1 MTNWYRD
8 LRLRWKLMGA
18 FGLVLLLTTSLSL
31 LAFRGVVGNDESAAL
46 VNETR
51 AAQRQADEAL
61 LSLLDMETGVRGFLL
76 TGQES
81 FLDPYDEA
89 REVYQQRID
98 RLVQGAA
105 GRPEQQRLWRIV
117 DQRTQAWVS
126 GFAEPAVRLRREVDS
141 GARPAED
148 LAQLPAAA
156 SGKAQLDAVRQDFA
170 RAAAREETI
179 LGERDAQARAANAWL
194 KTVLLGGTALTL
206 ALGLAISFLLARD
219 LSSVAGRL
227 ETAAGRVASGDLSY
241 RIGMRRR
248 DEFGNT
254 ARAFDQMAL
263 QLATADHE
271 REQASAG
278 LRAANAELEQFAYT
292 VSHDLKAPLVTIQG
306 FSHRLTKDYAERLDD
321 AGRRYLSRIEAS
333 ATHLGVL
340 IEDVLAFSRVGR
352 IGAPPTEVDLE
363 AAVRREVDGL
373 QEVADTRGARVSLA
387 SPLPA
392 VVASPTLI
400 SQIVGNLLANAMT
413 YGAAKGEAPRVD
425 VVCEDRGESWCLR
438 VRDHGP
444 GIPVDQRDRLFR
456 LFERLPAGKAANPS
470 GTGVGLATVRKAAQA
485 MGGTAGVETPE
496 DGGAS
501 FWVEFP
507 KVPPGGISGVYAPG
521 ALESAS
527 PERDGAQP
535 ALART

>member
-18 FGLVLLLTTSLSL
+18 FGLVLFLTTVLSL
-31 LAFRGVVGNDESAAL
+31 LAYRGVVGNDESAAL

-51 AAQRQADEAL
+51 TAQGQADEAL

-76 TGQES
+76 TGQEA
-81 FLDPYDEA
+81 FLVPYDEA
-89 REVYQQRID
+89 RQVYQQRID
-98 RLVQGAA
+98 GLVQGAA
-105 GRPEQQRLWRIV
+105 GRPEQQRLWQSV
-117 DQRTQAWVS
+117 DQRTRAWVS
-126 GFAEPAVRLRREVDS
+126 GFAEPAVRLRRDVDA
-141 GARPAED
+141 GIRPAD
-148 LAQLPAAA
+148 DIAQLPTAA

-170 RAAAREETI
+170 RAAEREETF
-179 LGERDAQARAANAWL
+179 LVERDAQARAANAWL
-194 KTVLLGGTALTL
+194 KTLLQGGPAVTL
-206 ALGLAISFLLARD
+206 GLGLAISILLARD

-271 REQASAG
+271 REQAAAG

-292 VSHDLKAPLVTIQG
+292 VSHDLKAPRVTIQG
-306 FSHRLTKDYAERLDD
+306 FSHRLTKDYSDRLDD

-352 IGAPPTEVDLE
+352 IGAPPVEVDLDS
-363 AAVRREVDGL
+363 AVRRELDGL
-373 QEVADTRGARVSLA
+373 QEVADARGARVNLIA
-387 SPLPA
+387 PLPT
-392 VVASPTLI
+392 VVASPTLV
-400 SQIVGNLLANAMT
+400 SQIVSNLLANALT
-413 YGAAKGEAPRVD
+413 YGAAKGEAPQVD
-425 VVCEDRGESWCLR
+425 VVCDDLGESWRLR
-438 VRDHGP
+438 VRDSGP

-496 DGGAS
+496 DGGAC

-507 KVPPGGISGVYAPG
+507 KVPPGVGSDVNAPG
-521 ALESAS
+521 ALESAT
-527 PERDGAQP
+527 PERDSAQP
-535 ALART
+535 ALVRS